1 MDSDREDRN
10 AEGRKNAGTG
20 QGNDEENGETAA
32 DFLYF
37 MMYSVF
43 GWLYELFGGGRLPVG
58 LFQPGNLVWT
68 LLYHLRIWSAA
79 SAFYTDGTEEK
90 ADLCRKNSHY
100 AVSRVPRNC
109 RRDYSDGIDRQLS
122 HGMADRRLDVGL
134 PEILLRFSG
143 QNRAEPESS
152 FRRGRYDHSLSFSAF
167 L

>member
-1 MDSDREDRN
+1 MLKV
-10 AEGRKNAGTG
+10 GRTQEQDKEMMKKTEKL
-20 QGNDEENGETAA
+20 QRY
-32 DFLYF
+32 FLYF

-43 GWLYELFGGGRLPVG
+43 GWLYEVFLEVVVYRWGFSNRGILFGPYCIIYGFGALLLLFTLTG
-58 LFQPGNLVWT
+58 LKKKRIYAGKILITPFLV
-68 LLYHLRIWSAA
+68 
-79 SAFYTDGTEEK
+79 F
-90 ADLCRKNSHY
+90 
-100 AVSRVPRNC
+100 RNC